1 MAVVKPEIKTTEY
14 EMFSRYRE
22 TGDIALRDE
31 IVSSYI
37 YIAEILSR
45 KFINRGVEYDD
56 IFQVACMG
64 ILYAVE
70 RFDPD
75 KGVKFATYAT
85 PTVMGEIRKY
95 FRDKGNFIRIPRRLY
110 EIFYKAEKIKRVSSE
125 ISQEEIAR
133 ILNIPEKLLEN
144 VYEVGDTSFIKSL
157 EYEAYADGEL
167 NFSNLIGIEDSNF
180 LMIEDKDFI
189 KYCMSRLSADE
200 RKFIEYR
207 YYDEKSQKEISEI
220 KEKIMEDYK
229 KEFIEF
235 MMESD
240 VLRFGD
246 FVTKSGR
253 NTPYF
258 VNTGNFRTGKQ
269 IATLGKFYA
278 ALIKENCG
286 DNFDCMFG
294 PAYKGIPLATAAAG
308 ALYNE
313 YKIDKPYF
321 FNRKE
326 EKDHGEGGSLVG
338 YKPQDGDKVI
348 IIEDVITAGTAVR
361 ETMPILKNAANVE
374 VKDMFISVNRCE
386 VGQNPEKT
394 TIMEV
399 MEDFGI
405 NVHAIITVQ
414 DIYEYLKQ
422 DGSYGDIL
430 TKMKEY
436 MDTYCVF

>member
-1 MAVVKPEIKTTEY
+1 MLTE
-14 EMFSRYRE
+14 
-22 TGDIALRDE
+22 
-31 IVSSYI
+31 
-37 YIAEILSR
+37 
-45 KFINRGVEYDD
+45 K
-56 IFQVACMG
+56 
-64 ILYAVE
+64 
-70 RFDPD
+70 
-75 KGVKFATYAT
+75 
-85 PTVMGEIRKY
+85 
-95 FRDKGNFIRIPRRLY
+95 
-110 EIFYKAEKIKRVSSE
+110 
-125 ISQEEIAR
+125 
-133 ILNIPEKLLEN
+133 
-144 VYEVGDTSFIKSL
+144 
-157 EYEAYADGEL
+157 
-167 NFSNLIGIEDSNF
+167 
-180 LMIEDKDFI
+180 
-189 KYCMSRLSADE
+189 
-200 RKFIEYR
+200 
-207 YYDEKSQKEISEI
+207 
-220 KEKIMEDYK
+220 K

-235 MMESD
+235 MIESD

-269 IATLGKFYA
+269 IATRGKFYA
-278 ALIKENCG
+278 ALIKENSG

>member
-1 MAVVKPEIKTTEY
+1 MLTE
-14 EMFSRYRE
+14 
-22 TGDIALRDE
+22 
-31 IVSSYI
+31 
-37 YIAEILSR
+37 
-45 KFINRGVEYDD
+45 K
-56 IFQVACMG
+56 
-64 ILYAVE
+64 
-70 RFDPD
+70 
-75 KGVKFATYAT
+75 
-85 PTVMGEIRKY
+85 
-95 FRDKGNFIRIPRRLY
+95 
-110 EIFYKAEKIKRVSSE
+110 
-125 ISQEEIAR
+125 
-133 ILNIPEKLLEN
+133 
-144 VYEVGDTSFIKSL
+144 
-157 EYEAYADGEL
+157 
-167 NFSNLIGIEDSNF
+167 
-180 LMIEDKDFI
+180 
-189 KYCMSRLSADE
+189 
-200 RKFIEYR
+200 
-207 YYDEKSQKEISEI
+207 
-220 KEKIMEDYK
+220 K

-278 ALIKENCG
+278 ALIKKNCG

-414 DIYEYLKQ
+414 DIYEYLRQ